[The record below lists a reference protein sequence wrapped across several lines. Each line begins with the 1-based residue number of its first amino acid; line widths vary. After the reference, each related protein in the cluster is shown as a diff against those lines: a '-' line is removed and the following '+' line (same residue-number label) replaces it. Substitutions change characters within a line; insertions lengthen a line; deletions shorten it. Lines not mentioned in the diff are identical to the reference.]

1 MYQLVES
8 MSLKLRLR
16 LLALSNR
23 TSERVLGVAGRSMS
37 RRFMMSLKQS
47 IHAICQAFGSNSLM
61 VKVVT
66 SGASRMAYCL
76 ILGAARSQL
85 SKSSISTLPK
95 PTISSLTSIYQWFES
110 HLTITRL
117 LAWKSVAGSIQPS
130 VVLRARRF
138 ARSPSVLNLRSSMF
152 IY

>member
-1 MYQLVES
+1 MYQLVEF
-8 MSLKLRLR
+8 MSSKLRLR

-23 TSERVLGVAGRSMS
+23 TSVKARADGARSTS

-47 IHAICQAFGSNSLM
+47 IRAICRVFGSNSLM
-61 VKVVT
+61 ARVVT
-66 SGASRMAYCL
+66 SGVSPTAYCL

-85 SKSSISTLPK
+85 SKSNTSTLPK